1 MQNYCSY
8 LGLARLV
15 HVLGPALPE
24 LLLLVLA
31 RRLHGELVGED
42 VAELGAVAVP
52 SSGDLLLLVVEVGGC
67 EEVAED
73 HGGHVHLLVLV
84 HLDGDALAVVED
96 LDLVL
101 LGVDVDLD
109 GG

>member
-1 MQNYCSY
+1 MTK
-8 LGLARLV
+8 
-15 HVLGPALPE
+15 
-24 LLLLVLA
+24 
-31 RRLHGELVGED
+31 
-42 VAELGAVAVP
+42 
-52 SSGDLLLLVVEVGGC
+52 
-67 EEVAED
+67 D

-109 GG
+109 GGKG